1 MADIPDA
8 IVLKRDRDLASRS
21 WEIWIRRSL
30 IALLTAFVAA
40 AFANVFGQ
48 RSQTA
53 QTSVPGAALTIHAPD
68 ALRSGLIF
76 EARLRILATQ
86 EIKDAMLVLSP
97 GWLEGM
103 TLNTVEPSPLGE
115 ASRNGCLSFDLGHV
129 RQGDTTRST
138 CSSRSTRRP
147 SARARPKTRLYD
159 GSQLLLSSKRDV
171 TVFP

>member
-1 MADIPDA
+1 MAEIPDA

-21 WEIWIRRSL
+21 REIWIRRGL
-30 IALLTAFVAA
+30 IALLTVFVAA

-53 QTSVPGAALTIHAPD
+53 ETSVPGAALTIHAPT

-76 EARLRILATQ
+76 EARFRIFATQ
-86 EIKDAMLVLSP
+86 EIRDAMLVLSP

-115 ASRNGCLSFDLGHV
+115 ASRNGSLSFDLGHV
-129 RQGDTTRST
+129 RQGDNYSLYLQFQVNPTTFG
-138 CSSRSTRRP
+138 TRTTE
-147 SARARPKTRLYD
+147 TRLYD
-159 GSQLLLSSKRDV
+159 GASLLLESKRDV